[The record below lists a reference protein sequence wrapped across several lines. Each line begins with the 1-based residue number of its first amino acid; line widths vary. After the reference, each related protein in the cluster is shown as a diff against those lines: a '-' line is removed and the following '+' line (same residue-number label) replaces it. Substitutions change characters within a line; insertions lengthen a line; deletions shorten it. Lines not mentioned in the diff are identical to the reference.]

1 MLVWRKKALFSTVR
15 TNLCH
20 ASELFSQPSHH
31 PRTLRRRT
39 EDSVGVRTPL
49 SGRESPATPA
59 PPPAGQRL
67 LGLKVN
73 TDLELECTL
82 PELVLGVS
90 WELYLA
96 SIKPRLSAPNFLQ
109 SCKTK
114 FGMESQGFRL
124 RFISLAIFHYRCRG
138 INWKNG
144 TGNPF
149 HSPLTLPVS

>member
-1 MLVWRKKALFSTVR
+1 MTDINNYSLVTGS
-15 TNLCH
+15 
-20 ASELFSQPSHH
+20 
-31 PRTLRRRT
+31 
-39 EDSVGVRTPL
+39 
-49 SGRESPATPA
+49 
-59 PPPAGQRL
+59 
-67 LGLKVN
+67 KVN

-149 HSPLTLPVS
+149 HSPLTLPVP